1 LAADR
6 RWPLIAAT
14 VVLLVHGAIVLR
26 LGVMV
31 PPDSVQFSAWAD
43 SLIAN
48 RFNFVAV
55 VHAAGAHNV
64 PTGMY
69 LFFATLVALAKLVAG
84 AAWPKVLVGA
94 NLIFDATA
102 AAILVRLVVC
112 STRSSAAVLLAIAA
126 WLVCFDLVTWVRMPL
141 SDVPFLLTS
150 FAAFAW
156 LVAPRKK
163 SPALAAVMVMISVL
177 LRPVGFLWL
186 ILMTVD
192 FLVVTG
198 RVRRGRVIAGGLA
211 VAALVFVA
219 HTYVVRYPEHWPI
232 GAFARSVR
240 WDARS
245 YQRGEVVLSRPETYH
260 QRPST
265 ITDYTAITADRFVHF
280 FAFTAASFSRAH
292 KLAGAAFYI
301 PLYLLALIA
310 LARRREE
317 VVMLSAMI
325 VLLVAFWHALV
336 VVDYDW
342 RYRLPLLP
350 HLIFMAACAI
360 PATKSRLPPCDG

>member
-1 LAADR
+1 M
-6 RWPLIAAT
+6 
-14 VVLLVHGAIVLR
+14 R
-26 LGVMV
+26 L
-31 PPDSVQFSAWAD
+31 P
-43 SLIAN
+43 
-48 RFNFVAV
+48 
-55 VHAAGAHNV
+55 
-64 PTGMY
+64 
-69 LFFATLVALAKLVAG
+69 
-84 AAWPKVLVGA
+84 
-94 NLIFDATA
+94 
-102 AAILVRLVVC
+102 
-112 STRSSAAVLLAIAA
+112 RSRAAVSFAVAA

-163 SPALAAVMVMISVL
+163 SPALAAVMFMFSVL

-186 ILMTVD
+186 ILMTVVL
-192 FLVVTG
+192 LVVTG
-198 RVRRGRVIAGGLA
+198 RVRLGRVIAGGLA
-211 VAALVFVA
+211 VAALLFVA
-219 HTYVVRYPEHWPI
+219 HTYVVRHPERWPI

-260 QRPST
+260 RPPST
-265 ITDYTAITADRFVHF
+265 IIDYAAISVDRFIHF
-280 FAFTAASFSRAH
+280 FAFTAAAFSRAH
-292 KLAGAAFYI
+292 KLAGAMFYA
-301 PLYLLALIA
+301 PLYLLALVA

-325 VLLVAFWHALV
+325 VLVVAFWHALV